1 MAKSIES
8 GSADP
13 REESMSVKRWCLRQ
27 LRRAVG
33 TQPLLDAL
41 ARQKKWAESSALD
54 NGQASPLETA
64 AIAEMEKF
72 LGHLVDPHGDDQAL
86 GFRRDQSP
94 CLIDMNGDLLWIPGD
109 LLQFL
114 WHTRVAGR
122 PAMLPHFLAETPH
135 YLWIREQ
142 IRPGDTVL
150 DCGANLGLF
159 STMMARRVGPQGRV
173 HAFEP
178 SPGSSRDL
186 ARVLVLNGLAQQVVI
201 NVAAVSDACGEAV
214 FYDVTVGDVRREASH
229 LDALGRSGLV
239 GGLDH
244 QEVRVPT
251 VTLDD
256 YIQRQDLAPRLVK
269 IDVEGAEF
277 LVLEGARRSVAAH
290 HPLLVIE
297 IHPDERGEF
306 DHGRLEAYLLQYG
319 YRHRWQDKT
328 YYCEPC

>member
-1 MAKSIES
+1 MTV
-8 GSADP
+8 
-13 REESMSVKRWCLRQ
+13 RRWCLRQ

-33 TQPLLDAL
+33 TQPLLDML
-41 ARQKKWAESSALD
+41 ARQNGWSEFSGRSCGHAAE
-54 NGQASPLETA
+54 GASPLETA

-72 LGHLVDPHGDDQAL
+72 HQRLVDPRVDDQAL
-86 GFRRDQSP
+86 GFRRDQAP

-109 LLQFL
+109 LLRFL
-114 WHTRVAGR
+114 WHTRVAGQ
-122 PAMLPHFLAETPH
+122 PALLPHFLAETPH
-135 YLWIREQ
+135 YLWIRE
-142 IRPGDTVL
+142 RLLPGDTVL

-186 ARVLVLNGLAQQVVI
+186 ARVLVLNGLFEQVAV
-201 NVAAVSDACGEAV
+201 NVAAVSDTCGEAA
-214 FYDVTVGDVRREASH
+214 FCDITAGDVRREASH
-229 LDALGRSGLV
+229 LDALGRIGFLGELS
-239 GGLDH
+239 H

-251 VTLDD
+251 VTLDA
-256 YIQRQDLAPRLVK
+256 YIQREGLAPRLVK

-297 IHPDERGEF
+297 IHPDEQGQF
-306 DHGRLEAYLLQYG
+306 DHGKLEAYLKQYG

-328 YYCEPC
+328 YYCEPR